1 MGAALIP
8 TPPARVLSS
17 TEAAGIL
24 GLPSY
29 LVLAGYAKPYFPNTT
44 RSYPSR
50 TVVVLP
56 DGVGASGTVLLGVR
70 PTTVLPVSVDGEQWN
85 RCVVPVLESPFFS
98 RENLA
103 TWSNPPLEIL
113 SLIQRSLG
121 LSFESGGYG
130 PYTVG

>member
-1 MGAALIP
+1 M
-8 TPPARVLSS
+8 
-17 TEAAGIL
+17 
-24 GLPSY
+24 
-29 LVLAGYAKPYFPNTT
+29 
-44 RSYPSR
+44 
-50 TVVVLP
+50 VVVVP

-70 PTTVLPVSVDGEQWN
+70 PSTVLPVSVDGEQWH

-103 TWSNPPLEIL
+103 TWSNPPPEVL

>member
-1 MGAALIP
+1 MIP

-17 TEAAGIL
+17 NEAAGIL
-24 GLPSY
+24 GLPCY
-29 LVLAGYAKPYFPNTT
+29 LVLTGYAKPYFPTTT
-44 RSYPSR
+44 RSHPSR

-56 DGVGASGTVLLGVR
+56 DGVGASGTVPLGVR
-70 PTTVLPVSVDGEQWN
+70 PSSVLPVSVDGEQWN
-85 RCVVPVLESPFFS
+85 RCVVPVLEAPFFS

-103 TWSNPPLEIL
+103 TWSNPPSEVLI
-113 SLIQRSLG
+113 LIQRSLG